1 MIKLLNDKVTQK
13 EIPEVACGSWAS
25 DVCGKDPEG
34 CGFWS
39 KDCCSIT
46 EGISNYLIIFALDFY
61 LSKSPILNRAFK

>member
-25 DVCGKDPEG
+25 YVCGKDPEG

-46 EGISNYLIIFALDFY
+46 DGGACGIGSYDCTDSNGKA
-61 LSKSPILNRAFK
+61 